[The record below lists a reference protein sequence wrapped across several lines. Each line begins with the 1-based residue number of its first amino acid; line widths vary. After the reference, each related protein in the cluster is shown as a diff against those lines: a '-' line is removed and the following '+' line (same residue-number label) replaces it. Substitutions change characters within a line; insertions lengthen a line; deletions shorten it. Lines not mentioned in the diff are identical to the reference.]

1 MNNDLT
7 TFDDIANNISVS
19 EYSNTIIDKLNN
31 GEIDAVSLAIKIK
44 YFEEIF
50 DNLKND
56 LRDAV
61 ITELNKYN
69 KNEIVSKFNAEI
81 KIKEAGVKYD
91 FSNCNDSELNTINA
105 EIDRLTVLRKDRE
118 KFLKTI
124 NGSITTVDEKTG
136 EVITLFCPIKSSST
150 TYMINLKNK

>member
-61 ITELNKYN
+61 ILELNKYN
-69 KNEIVSKFNAEI
+69 KNETVSKFNAEI
-81 KIKEAGVKYD
+81 KLKEAGVKYD
-91 FSNCNDSELNTINA
+91 FSNCNDDEYNQLESEIA
-105 EIDRLTVLRKDRE
+105 KLTQQRKDRE
-118 KFLKTI
+118 KFLKSI
-124 NGSITTVDEKTG
+124 NGSIVTCIESTG
-136 EVITLFCPIKSSST
+136 EVVTLFAPIKSSST